1 MNNKFRAHKGE
12 KQMKKLL
19 LVVLALS
26 LVFALASCGL
36 LGNNDCEEHVD
47 TNKDGKCDVCEAT
60 VEVPCTEHVDAD
72 KNGKCDNCDA
82 AVEVEKDA
90 MTYAEFAAAAINDE
104 VTVITYVQ
112 AKQSWWEK
120 DGVGVGTFYTQA
132 EDGAYFIYEMP
143 CSKAEFDA
151 LVPGTCI
158 KVTGFKAEW
167 SGEVEIVDATFEVV
181 AGKTYVATATE
192 ITPDVFAGNDI
203 IAKQNQLVSLN
214 NVFVL
219 SAPMYKWD
227 GSGSEGD
234 DIYLTLAVGPEKTIT
249 VVVESYLHGNGS
261 EVYEAVEALEIG
273 DMVSI
278 EAFLYWYNGA
288 QPHVNKVVVEDTDF
302 MSYSDFAAAA
312 LNSEVNVITFV
323 MAKQS
328 WWEKN
333 GVGVGTFYT
342 QAPDGAFFVY
352 EMPCSKAEFDALVP
366 GTCINVKG
374 FKAEWSGEVEI
385 IDPTY
390 EIVYIPMNYAPEAVD
405 ISAAIA
411 AGQDISSLQNQLIA
425 IKDAVVAVAPMYK
438 WDGSGSEGDDIYL
451 TLTVGDASITVVVE
465 SYLHGNGS
473 AVYEAVEALAVGDT
487 VDIEAF
493 LYWYNGAQ
501 PHVNAVV
508 KK

>member
-1 MNNKFRAHKGE
+1 
-12 KQMKKLL
+12 MKKLL
-19 LVVLALS
+19 LAVLALL
-26 LVFALASCGL
+26 LVFALASCSLFG
-36 LGNNDCEEHVD
+36 GKECEEHVD

-60 VEVPCTEHVDAD
+60 VEVPCTEHVDED
-72 KNGKCDNCDA
+72 KNGKCDKCEAD
-82 AVEVEKDA
+82 VEVEEEV

-143 CSKAEFDA
+143 CSKAEYDA

-158 KVTGFKAEW
+158 KVTGYKAEW
-167 SGEVEIVDATFEVV
+167 SGEIEITDATFEVI
-181 AGKTYVATATE
+181 ADKTYIASATE
-192 ITPDVFAGNDI
+192 ITPDVFAGNDV
-203 IAKQNQLVSLN
+203 IAKQNQLVALN
-214 NVFVL
+214 NVFVKE
-219 SAPMYKWD
+219 APMYKWD

-261 EVYEAVEALEIG
+261 AVYEAVEALQVG
-273 DMVSI
+273 QMVSI

-288 QPHVNKVVVEDTDF
+288 QPHVNKIVVEDTDF
-302 MSYSDFAAAA
+302 MSFSEFNAAD
-312 LNSEVNVITFV
+312 LNSEVNVITIV
-323 MAKQS
+323 QAKQS

-342 QAPDGAFFVY
+342 QDPDGAYFIY
-352 EMPCSKAEFDALVP
+352 EMPCTKAEYDALVP
-366 GTCINVKG
+366 GTCINVIG
-374 FKAEWSGEVEI
+374 YKAAWSGEVEI
-385 IDPTY
+385 IDPSF
-390 EIVYIPMNYAPEAVD
+390 EIVYVPIAFTPVAED
-405 ISAAIA
+405 ITASVA
-411 AGQDISSLQNQLIA
+411 AGADISSLQNHLVA
-425 IKDAVVAVAPMYK
+425 IKNAVVAKAPIYK

-473 AVYEAVEALAVGDT
+473 AVYEAVEALAAGDV